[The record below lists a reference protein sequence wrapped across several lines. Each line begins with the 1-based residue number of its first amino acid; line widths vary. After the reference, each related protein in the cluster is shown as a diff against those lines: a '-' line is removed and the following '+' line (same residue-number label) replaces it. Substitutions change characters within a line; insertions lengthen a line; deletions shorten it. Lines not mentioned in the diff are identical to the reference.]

1 MFDKLKD
8 LYNLKRQA
16 GELQRQLA
24 AEKVTG
30 LSVDGSFAVTLNG
43 NHELLSVNISPDI
56 NLSQPEVQ
64 KNIKEAFNDAQKKL
78 KTLLAERFQDML

>member
-8 LYNLKRQA
+8 LYNLKKQA
-16 GELQRQLA
+16 EEMQKQLA

-30 LSVDGSFAVTLNG
+30 LSVDGTFAVTLNG

-56 NLSQPEVQ
+56 NLGQPEIQ
-64 KNIKEAFNDAQKKL
+64 KNIKEAFDNAQDKL
-78 KTLLAERFQDML
+78 KQLLADRFQGLL